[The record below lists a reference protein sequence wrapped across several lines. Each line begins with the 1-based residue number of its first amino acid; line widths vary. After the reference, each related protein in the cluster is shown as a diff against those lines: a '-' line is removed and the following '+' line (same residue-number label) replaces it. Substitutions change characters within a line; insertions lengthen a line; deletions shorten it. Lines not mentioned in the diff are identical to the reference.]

1 MNRRDISLTLALCAS
16 LTLHA
21 LLLGGA
27 AEWYAI
33 GTSAN
38 LSLPGYPKT
47 ATTKPSLISLLPL
60 PEPDD
65 TRDPMDRLGD
75 MQGKGKAT
83 ADSAGDEP
91 MQARKADQEQPL
103 LSFDPDGASKI
114 GESTSEIPAPLG
126 QAAAAADAPKPAPSE
141 TAPPAPP
148 AEQVLAMGVGRPAQ
162 EIAEPFVAKVQPSQS
177 QPTPTEQPK
186 TSEDHPEPAP
196 ASGSLSQPGA
206 AASADAAPQG
216 STESD
221 PFTTAGSVDFRRGAM
236 QVRLGRNYKLTRPRF
251 SLAAQSD
258 AMSIAS
264 PSIILKLT
272 LNESGNVISADVYR
286 SSGSPNIDQP
296 CQIAAYNWWFEPLK
310 DKNGKPMKDVIL
322 FGLNFH

>member
-33 GTSAN
+33 GTAAH
-38 LSLPGYPKT
+38 LFLPGYPK
-47 ATTKPSLISLLPL
+47 APTTNPSMISLLPL

-83 ADSAGDEP
+83 ADAAGDEP
-91 MQARKADQEQPL
+91 MQARKADQDQPL

-114 GESTSEIPAPLG
+114 GESTSENPAPLG
-126 QAAAAADAPKPAPSE
+126 QAAAVTDALKPIPAK

-148 AEQVLAMGVGRPAQ
+148 LEQALALGVGKPAQ
-162 EIAEPFVAKVQPSQS
+162 EIAEPFAAKMQPPEQS
-177 QPTPTEQPK
+177 PNPTEQTKPHEQK
-186 TSEDHPEPAP
+186 DEPAQGSP
-196 ASGSLSQPGA
+196 SLSQPGA
-206 AASADAAPQG
+206 QASADAAPQG

-221 PFTTAGSVDFRRGAM
+221 PFTTVGDVQFRRGAM
-236 QVRLGRNYKLTRPRF
+236 QVRLGRNYKLTRPRL

-258 AMSIAS
+258 LMSIAA
-264 PSIILKLT
+264 PSVVLKIT
-272 LNESGNVISADVYR
+272 LDESGNVISADVYR
-286 SSGSPNIDQP
+286 SSGSPNVDQP

-310 DKNGKPMKDVIL
+310 DKTGKPVKDVIL
-322 FGLNFH
+322 FNLRFI